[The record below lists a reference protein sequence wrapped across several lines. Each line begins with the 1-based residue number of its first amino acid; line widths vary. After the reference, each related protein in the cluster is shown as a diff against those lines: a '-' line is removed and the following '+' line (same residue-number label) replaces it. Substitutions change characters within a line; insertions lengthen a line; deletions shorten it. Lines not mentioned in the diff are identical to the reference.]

1 MEELD
6 ALEHVF
12 VPFKE
17 GEKKRKKRKKKTLLC
32 LITH

>member
-17 GEKKRKKRKKKTLLC
+17 GEKKRKKRKKKRYYV
-32 LITH
+32 